1 MTVTRRTVLA
11 AAPAAAAAT
20 TVGGS
25 AMSQQAMSQ
34 QAPQAQ
40 AAPPAS
46 TMKQAPGIYRY
57 RIGDIEVTALH
68 EGTVPRPIDDK
79 FVVNAPLAEVQAA
92 LERAFLPKDRL
103 NNTFTTLVFN
113 TGRNLVAIDT
123 GFADNGPPSVGQAY
137 ANLRAAGFDP
147 ARIDTVIISHFHGDH
162 ISGLRLKNGSAAYP
176 NAQVMVPAA
185 EWAFWMDDAR
195 MNAAPEAAR
204 GGFAT
209 ARRSFEPYANKVA
222 RFEPGKEVV
231 PGITAVDAAG
241 HTPGHTAFTVAS
253 GNGRLLVLSDTS
265 NLPALFVRHPEWSP
279 VFDMDA
285 EKARATRRR
294 LLDMAAAERMQVA
307 AYHFPFPATGFIA
320 KAGNAFEFEP
330 VLWSAVL

>member
-1 MTVTRRTVLA
+1 MSITRRTVLA
-11 AAPAAAAAT
+11 AAPAAVAAT
-20 TVGGS
+20 TVGGA
-25 AMSQQAMSQ
+25 AMSQSQ
-34 QAPQAQ
+34 TP
-40 AAPPAS
+40 APPAAA
-46 TMKQAPGIYRY
+46 KQAPGIYRY
-57 RIGDIEVTALH
+57 KIGDFEVTALH
-68 EGTVPRPIDDK
+68 EGTVPRVIDDK
-79 FVVNAPLAEVQAA
+79 FVVNAPLPEVQAA

-103 NNTFTTLVFN
+103 NNTFTTLVVN

-123 GFADNGPPSVGQAY
+123 GFADNGPPTVGQAY
-137 ANLRAAGFDP
+137 ANMKAAGIDP

-162 ISGLRLKNGSAAYP
+162 ISGLRLKDGTAAYP

-204 GGFAT
+204 AGFAN
-209 ARRSFEPYANKVA
+209 ARRVFGPLADKVA
-222 RFEPGKEVV
+222 RFEPGKELV
-231 PGITAVDAAG
+231 PGITAADASG
-241 HTPGHTAFTVAS
+241 HSPGHTAFTVAS
-253 GNGRLLVLSDTS
+253 GNGRLLVLSDAA

-294 LLDMAAAERMQVA
+294 LLEMAAAERMQVA

-320 KAGNAFEFEP
+320 KTGNAYEFEP